1 MGTGHVKKMNGSE
14 EAKHR
19 LRLVLETLSGLRSLK
34 EACEELGISEA
45 RFHQLRDGAL
55 QGALSAVEPKLAGR
69 PPDQLAQ
76 VDPHMAALEE
86 EVKELRI
93 DLRASQVR
101 EEIAALMPHLLK
113 SRQDGQKKTP
123 GGNSS
128 QDLFGRRRSKDGRR
142 GT

>member
-1 MGTGHVKKMNGSE
+1 MGTGHVKKMDGSE

-55 QGALSAVEPKLAGR
+55 QGALSAVEPKPAGR

-76 VDPHMAALEE
+76 EDPRMAALEE

-113 SRQDGQKKTP
+113 PKDEAQKKTA
-123 GGNSS
+123 GGSSS
-128 QDLFGRRRSKDGRR
+128 QEIFGRRRSGGGRR